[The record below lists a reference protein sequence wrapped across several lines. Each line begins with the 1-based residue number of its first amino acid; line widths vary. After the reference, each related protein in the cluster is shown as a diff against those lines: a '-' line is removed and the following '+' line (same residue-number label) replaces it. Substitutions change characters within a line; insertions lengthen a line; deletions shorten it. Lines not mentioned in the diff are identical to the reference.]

1 MRILLLKTWITNIG
15 NAFIDKGAKTCI
27 KNAFPNAEIIEVSGF
42 SNMTVMTSGTKF
54 IARYI
59 GEKIGK
65 FGNLLIN
72 YGDNK
77 MKKVTE
83 KNNFVNIGEMIDA
96 DFAVLPGCV
105 LDIYIEFYMKT
116 LIKIREAGI
125 PILLL
130 GAGGHNYTYEK
141 SQKVKSYFKRIE
153 FSALLTRDST
163 AYRMYSNCFKDS
175 YDGIDCGFFINDWYN
190 PPQSKE
196 PFAVNTFDTM
206 REPKIDID
214 CKIIRAHHGTII
226 STYSGIIPAIGS
238 ILNLKTRVKRFDVL
252 NENNF
257 FVSDCLEDYLFLY
270 SNAKEVHSDRV
281 HACVASLA
289 YGTPTKFYFK
299 TPRAKL
305 FDRIGAH
312 KIYNQIVL
320 PDNYD
325 IENEKKLQVLALRN
339 VVERFQS

>member
-1 MRILLLKTWITNIG
+1 MRIILLKTWITNIG

-65 FGNLLIN
+65 YGNVLVR
-72 YGDNK
+72 YGDKK
-77 MKKVTE
+77 MKETTIKS
-83 KNNFVNIGEMIDA
+83 NFVNIGEMIDA
-96 DFAVLPGCV
+96 DLAVLPGCV

-116 LIKIREAGI
+116 LIKIKEAGI

-130 GAGGHNYTYEK
+130 GAGGHDYNYEK
-141 SQKVKSYFKRIE
+141 SKKVKSYFKRIE

-163 AYRMYSNCFKDS
+163 AYRTYSSDFKIS
-175 YDGIDCGFFINDWYN
+175 YDGIDCGFFISDWYT

-196 PFAVNTFDTM
+196 QFAVNAFDTM
-206 REPKIDID
+206 REPKIDIEG
-214 CKIIRAHHGTII
+214 KIIRAHHGTII
-226 STYSGIIPAIGS
+226 STYSGVMPALGS
-238 ILNLKTRVKRFDVL
+238 IFNLKTRVRNFDVL

-281 HACVASLA
+281 HACVASLS
-289 YGTPTKFYFK
+289 YGTPTKFYYK

-305 FDRIGAH
+305 FDRIGAQ
-312 KIYNQIVL
+312 KIYNQIIL
-320 PDNYD
+320 PDKDN
-325 IENEKKLQVLALRN
+325 IENEKKMQVLALRRI
-339 VVERFQS
+339 VENL